1 MKDEATG
8 RDAREA
14 SPPEPEAS
22 GAEAPP
28 SPEPEKPEPEAELR
42 ADADIPGKEG
52 PADSADASVPRE
64 PESTPDDAPAPSEG
78 DDAAAREAPSEK
90 GEPGAAS
97 SPTPSPSPLPAWR
110 RWAFAVVPAVA
121 LLALV
126 AHVRQTTDVVPESD
140 WVAAREVVKK
150 TIKSEDLLLFAPKW
164 EDPIGRAIFGD
175 ELASLERTA
184 RPDESRFPRAIEVSA
199 RGKHRPELAGWKLT
213 NEERVGKL
221 VVGTYENPAPVK
233 LLDDLRLFV
242 SPEKMAVFRVD
253 GAKESPCSFV
263 RGRPQAGGLGAG
275 PAVPGDRFQ
284 CEGGSFVGASIIH
297 ALDHDPKACLFAPPF
312 GPNVVL
318 RVKFKNV
325 RFGRALHGHHG
336 LQNEA
341 ERDKTGAPVSI
352 TFRTE
357 RGLLGRAEHKDGMG
371 WTGFELDTQE
381 LSGRTTDLVADI
393 TAGNANRRH
402 YCFEADTR

>member
-22 GAEAPP
+22 GAEAPA
-28 SPEPEKPEPEAELR
+28 SPEPDKPEPGAYLGAEGDTPAKER
-42 ADADIPGKEG
+42 A
-52 PADSADASVPRE
+52 ADSVDEGTPSE
-64 PESTPDDAPAPSEG
+64 PEDGPDEAPAPPPTSE
-78 DDAAAREAPSEK
+78 DAAAPEAPSAKPEA
-90 GEPGAAS
+90 P
-97 SPTPSPSPLPAWR
+97 SPTTRPAWQ
-110 RWAFAVVPAVA
+110 RWAFAAVPAVA
-121 LLALV
+121 LLELL

-164 EDPIGRAIFGD
+164 EDPVGRAIFGD

-213 NEERVGKL
+213 SEEKVGKL

>member
-22 GAEAPP
+22 GAEAPA
-28 SPEPEKPEPEAELR
+28 SPEPDKPEPGADLGAEGDTPAKER
-42 ADADIPGKEG
+42 A
-52 PADSADASVPRE
+52 ADSVDEGTPSE
-64 PESTPDDAPAPSEG
+64 PEDGPDEAPAPPPTS
-78 DDAAAREAPSEK
+78 DDAAAPEAPSAQPEA
-90 GEPGAAS
+90 P
-97 SPTPSPSPLPAWR
+97 SPTTRPAWQ
-110 RWAFAVVPAVA
+110 RWAFAAVPAVA
-121 LLALV
+121 LLELL

-164 EDPIGRAIFGD
+164 EDPVGRAIFGD

-213 NEERVGKL
+213 NEEKVGKL